1 MGWVKHMAYKFYY
14 RIYYVLVAYW
24 MIKHPKEVK
33 PPTITIPC
41 RFYHD
46 PNFKGVRHHN
56 FLFVPNEYRPENKWL
71 FWKRKFAYR
80 IEGEKTW
87 YRLPSLTIWEVNE
100 KEIKY
105 GLNALFVSNYINLK
119 IEYLTYK

>member
-1 MGWVKHMAYKFYY
+1 MKRLRGVLYKIYY
-14 RIYYVLVAYW
+14 RVYYILFAYW
-24 MIKHPKEVK
+24 MINHPIKVK
-33 PPTITIPC
+33 LPLNILHC

-46 PNFKGVRHHN
+46 PNLKGYRHHN
-56 FLFVPNEYRPENKWL
+56 FLLVPNEFRPENKWL

-80 IEGEKTW
+80 IKGETEW
-87 YRLPSLTIWEVNE
+87 YQLPSLTIWEIND

-119 IEYLTYK
+119 IEYITYL